1 MMGRKWKGRIG
12 VLILLALWLMP
23 VSAQAGMPE
32 TVLVGGIPFGVR
44 FMADGIVVVGFAETE
59 GGALNPAWAAGL
71 RQGDVI
77 TAVNG
82 EGVASAEEMSRRIG
96 ESEGPVEITYRR
108 DERERVAIL
117 CPSESEEGRRAGLF
131 IRDTVAGIGTVT
143 WVDPESLTFGGL
155 GHGICREGSGDL
167 ASIPDGTAEA
177 VVITGVTKGS
187 PGEPGE
193 LRGVFTGEVM
203 GSVGDNTDCGV
214 FGKLDAAPFRCGPD
228 VPVGSREDVHAGRAT
243 IRCTVEGETPEEYEI
258 LITDIDRRSRDNRSF
273 TIVVT
278 DPALLERTGGIVQ
291 GMSGSPILQDGAL
304 VGAVTHVLVGDP
316 AEGYGVF
323 IDNMFASA
331 G

>member
-1 MMGRKWKGRIG
+1 MMGRIRKGRIAA
-12 VLILLALWLMP
+12 LILAAFWLAQGP
-23 VSAQAGMPE
+23 AAAANPE
-32 TVLVGGIPFGVR
+32 RVLLGGVPFGVR
-44 FMADGIVVVGFAETE
+44 FTAEGVVVVGFSETPAGSE
-59 GGALNPAWAAGL
+59 NPAYAAGL

-77 TAVNG
+77 TEVNG
-82 EGVASAEEMSRRIG
+82 EGVASAEDMSRRIA
-96 ESEGPVEITYRR
+96 ESEGPVEITYLR

-117 CPSESEEGRRAGLF
+117 RPADEGEGRRAGLF

-143 WVDPESLTFGGL
+143 WVDPRELTFGGL
-155 GHGICREGSGDL
+155 GHGICREGDGGL

-177 VVITGVTKGS
+177 VVITGVSRGA

-193 LRGVFTGEVM
+193 LKGVFTGEVL
-203 GSVGDNTDCGV
+203 GSVEANTECGV
-214 FGKLDAAPFRCGPD
+214 FGKLNAPPQSCGSD
-228 VPVGSREDVHAGRAT
+228 VPVGEREDVHAGRAF
-243 IRCTVEGETPEEYEI
+243 IRCTVEGTEPGEYEI
-258 LITDIDRRSRDNRSF
+258 CITDIDRRSRDNRSF

-278 DPALLERTGGIVQ
+278 DPVLLERTGGIVQ

-323 IDNMFASA
+323 IDNMFAAA